1 MSDDELWGQ
10 IDFNK
15 WSQVPHIKERI
26 ATEQDVIEGRA
37 VFYINDGGEGHQ
49 TLDIPI
55 PSIAYHVDSET
66 NEKTMV
72 VVIQGEQSADKE
84 VIGYRMLDGGNGVC
98 LLWEL
103 EVLADKNEIGE

>member
-1 MSDDELWGQ
+1 MSNDELWGQ

-15 WSQVPHIKERI
+15 WNQVPHVKERI

-37 VFYINDGGEGHQ
+37 VYYINDGGQGHQ

-66 NEKTMV
+66 KEKAVV
-72 VVIQGEQSADKE
+72 VVIQAEQSADKE

-103 EVLADKNEIGE
+103 EFLVEKNEIGD